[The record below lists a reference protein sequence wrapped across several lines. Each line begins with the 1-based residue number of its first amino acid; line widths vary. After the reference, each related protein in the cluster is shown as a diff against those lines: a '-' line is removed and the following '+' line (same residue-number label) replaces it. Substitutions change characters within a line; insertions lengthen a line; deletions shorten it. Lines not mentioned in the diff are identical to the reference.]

1 MDKRYTY
8 EDFLG
13 IMQTL
18 LGEGGCPWDR
28 EQTHESLRQYV
39 LEEAYEVVEAINKN
53 DMANLCEELGDLLL
67 QIVFHAEIERK
78 KGGFYMDDVV
88 DGISKKMIKRHSHIF
103 GEDHADTPDEVKV
116 TWEANKKA
124 EKGYKTQTD
133 VLRGVA
139 KSLPSLTRA
148 VKVAGKADDGVFE
161 EVSLKRACEGL
172 RKDVSAIN
180 TFDGDSGKMEDI
192 IGEILL
198 KTAILSA
205 ILKINP
211 EFALTKSIE
220 KFINRFERYEV
231 GK

>member
-13 IMQTL
+13 IMTTL

-28 EQTHESLRQYV
+28 EQTHTTLRQYV
-39 LEEAYEVVEAINKN
+39 IEEAYEAVEAINN
-53 DMANLCEELGDLLL
+53 DDMKNLCEELGDLLL

-78 KGGFYMDDVV
+78 KGGFTMDDVV
-88 DGISKKMIKRHSHIF
+88 DGISRKMVSRHSHIF
-103 GEDHADTPDEVKV
+103 GKDRADTPDEVTV

-148 VKVAGKADDGVFE
+148 VKVATKA
-161 EVSLKRACEGL
+161 K
-172 RKDVSAIN
+172 
-180 TFDGDSGKMEDI
+180 DGDFGEKDAETAVNELKAEVEDTDLFINDKGKMEDK

-198 KTAILSA
+198 KIAVLSA
-205 ILKINP
+205 IFKINP
-211 EFALTKSIE
+211 EFALTKSTE
-220 KFINRFERYEV
+220 EFINRFERNEA

>member
-1 MDKRYTY
+1 MSIEKIASKI
-8 EDFLG
+8 E
-13 IMQTL
+13 
-18 LGEGGCPWDR
+18 
-28 EQTHESLRQYV
+28 
-39 LEEAYEVVEAINKN
+39 N
-53 DMANLCEELGDLLL
+53 DAKAVAKENVD
-67 QIVFHAEIERK
+67 AAK
-78 KGGFYMDDVV
+78 KKAWDVV
-88 DGISKKMIKRHSHIF
+88 D
-103 GEDHADTPDEVKV
+103 
-116 TWEANKKA
+116 EANKKA

-161 EVSLKRACEGL
+161 EVSLKRAYEGL

-220 KFINRFERYEV
+220 KFINRFERYEA